1 MDLLRDDFLGIL
13 LPILGLSSVIF
24 IDGLLGLH
32 GVELDIEHLLGKLL
46 FLGELLVVDVNLF
59 LHLLNVV
66 LQLLVLLS
74 FSFELL
80 LLVVGL
86 SETSSIKFLHNFN
99 VLLLKLPFFNENF
112 FNLNLGHSNLSLK
125 IIFLALLDVYFNL
138 ELLVLALHVHGLLAG
153 ILDQVLVLESTDLL
167 LQLPALL
174 KDFFV
179 KFFELISELLLL
191 LVLLLVQIVL
201 LGSELSALL
210 DLTVSHEVALLQSCK
225 FLDQLLSIFN
235 QLSFSV
241 LIIVKNVLVLFNPLL
256 VFILVLLKGVLLS
269 LPLGVPLNDQVG
281 LLLVDLDFTLDFL
294 VHRLQ
299 SLFPGILFVIEFVL
313 KSQEMLVQG
322 NSVAKQSL
330 VTGRLVFLI
339 NFAILEHLD
348 LTLHDGD
355 LSLEQESVGLVELS
369 LIPIAV

>member
-1 MDLLRDDFLGIL
+1 
-13 LPILGLSSVIF
+13 
-24 IDGLLGLH
+24 
-32 GVELDIEHLLGKLL
+32 
-46 FLGELLVVDVNLF
+46 
-59 LHLLNVV
+59 
-66 LQLLVLLS
+66 
-74 FSFELL
+74 
-80 LLVVGL
+80 
-86 SETSSIKFLHNFN
+86 
-99 VLLLKLPFFNENF
+99 
-112 FNLNLGHSNLSLK
+112 
-125 IIFLALLDVYFNL
+125 
-138 ELLVLALHVHGLLAG
+138 
-153 ILDQVLVLESTDLL
+153 
-167 LQLPALL
+167 
-174 KDFFV
+174 
-179 KFFELISELLLL
+179 
-191 LVLLLVQIVL
+191 
-201 LGSELSALL
+201 
-210 DLTVSHEVALLQSCK
+210 
-225 FLDQLLSIFN
+225 
-235 QLSFSV
+235 
-241 LIIVKNVLVLFNPLL
+241 

-322 NSVAKQSL
+322 NSVTKQSL